1 MPLELLKEKLSEVFR
16 SIAPLIA
23 VVVIFQFALVH
34 APAEIFIRFL
44 IGSLMTILGL
54 MFFFIGIDIGIL
66 PMGKFIGAELPR
78 RNSVFIILL
87 ATFLMGFST
96 TIAEPDVLV
105 LSKQVYEISRG
116 QISALLVLYLMG
128 IGVGV
133 FAAFAM
139 LRILLGFSIVKMLIV
154 ALAFVV
160 VLTFLAPTNFIALS
174 YDAGSVTTGALTTP
188 VLLAMAL
195 GLSSVLANRS
205 ALSDGFGILGFGS
218 IGAIIIILIVG
229 ALFY

>member
-1 MPLELLKEKLSEVFR
+1 MSLALLKEKLVEVLR

-23 VVVIFQFALVH
+23 VVIVFQFVLVR
-34 APAEIFIRFL
+34 APAELFLRFL
-44 IGSLMTILGL
+44 IGSLMTIAGL
-54 MFFFIGIDIGIL
+54 ILFFLGIDIGVL

-78 RNSVFIILL
+78 RNSVLIILS

-96 TIAEPDVLV
+96 TVAEPDVLV
-105 LSKQVYEISRG
+105 LSKQVNEISHG
-116 QISALLVLYLMG
+116 QISELSVLYFMG

-139 LRILLGFSIVKMLIV
+139 LRILLGFSISKMLII
-154 ALAFVV
+154 AYSLVV
-160 VLTFLAPTNFIALS
+160 ILTFIAPTKFIALS
-174 YDAGSVTTGALTTP
+174 YDAGSVTTGALTAP
-188 VLLAMAL
+188 VMLAMAL

-218 IGAIIIILIVG
+218 IGPIIIILLVG